1 MTEQTSRL
9 VIEISSEQ
17 AKKNAEELSKEL
29 VKIFTGGEK
38 ASDSTSKLGKTIQ
51 VTSNITQNFNTTVN
65 NTTKAVEKQTQELA
79 KQEKQV
85 DKTGLAFKQFASFVA
100 GYVTIAGTI
109 SKADNYTEIQNRLK
123 LVTKGQNELNQAMQ
137 DTFAI
142 AQNTGSSWD
151 GAVQVYQ
158 VFAKNAKQLGLNLK
172 ETAQLTD
179 TVSKAVA
186 ISGASAQAAEA
197 ALVQFGQAIGSSV
210 LRGDELNS
218 ILEQAPGL
226 ADAIAKGLGVTTS
239 QLRTMGAAGQLTGE
253 KVVEALQKAS
263 ASVDELYGKTNKT
276 IAASLTTLSNALTK
290 YIGETAN
297 AGGSAKLLSDGILS
311 ISKNFELF
319 ASLGIAALMGAITAQ
334 ITKQI
339 ISIGAS
345 TVAWGVNTRAI
356 IANNTAQ
363 QAGLLVARSLST
375 AFLGPVG
382 LGIAVAGVAASYLL
396 LKKNAE
402 DATSVLDVQKSSV
415 QELTTQY
422 LNLSAVQRDAE
433 KAKLSTTVKES
444 AEAYKLATSMVNNFI
459 NVLYSQG
466 QISLESESKLKKL
479 YDSYSKGKI
488 GSDEFYLSVKNLNI
502 LNEEQIAKLRGLIDK
517 NNQAKTA
524 YDKVKSS
531 LDAILRITPEAIKG
545 HEEKAKAI
553 GKEAVALQKLQD
565 LQKSYAQKN
574 LDTDFSLINIK
585 SHGLEMGKALSE
597 FYDNNKI
604 PKTRSLTNEEW
615 AVFQKY
621 FDKQQAL
628 KKLEDDITESK
639 RQQTKETEKLVKT
652 QERLIGIS
660 GNSGIGTGAHLDV
673 RYGGSRDGQK
683 VSPEHIARLQAGG
696 KSLSSYRV
704 SSDYGQRK
712 APTAGASSFHKG
724 IDFAMPVGT
733 PITTKVAV
741 KDVKT
746 AYDSK
751 GGGYYSTITFED
763 GVVLKLLHQSPSM
776 QSKVKG
782 GASTGTYGSYLAQ
795 DKAEAK
801 TEKEIETLKA
811 NYYSLGEKDEAD
823 HIKRV
828 KDLRKNGLD
837 SLIAEEN
844 TRFEKTKQLRQFEF
858 TMEVDGWRWVGE
870 EKIKNDAY
878 VKKLR
883 VEASADFNKKQK
895 TESIKSIDEQR
906 EYELEQFRLTKQQQL
921 LQTKAFY
928 MSELQLAKAKYDIEK
943 RLIAQSN
950 EDPAEKAFKTQMLEL
965 QNQVDMNR
973 RLKDASMGWDSVRSQ
988 MDGSSARYQ
997 VGQERFNRMD
1007 VSQNLFDTQIAD
1019 VERQEQEPG
1028 ADLEKLA
1035 EVREQI
1041 WAAHN
1046 QRMIDIENQYQKDS
1060 LNLQLT
1066 QAQQSTGSFAN
1077 MFRGILGESS
1087 GAYKTMFA
1095 MQQGFAL
1102 TQAGMNLWSSVSDA
1116 YAKEPGTVWQKV
1128 AAGAKA
1134 ALDQGTFLAM
1144 IQAITPQGFATGGH
1158 ITGKG
1163 TGTSDDIPIMAS
1175 NGEFMI
1181 RQAAVSKLGLV
1192 ALNYMNKTGELPF
1205 QSEFNAA
1212 KYQFSLPN
1220 KQSAE
1225 KFRDGGLVGVSRMSN
1240 ADFERRQFESI
1251 QQSNSMSAQPKV
1263 TIINQTSQPV
1273 EATSQ
1278 WDGSELQVVL
1288 REMQKQN
1295 ETQTKSLIAQS
1306 WRDAERQGGA
1316 LDRIKKGR

>member
-345 TVAWGVNTRAI
+345 TVAWGLNTRAI

-433 KAKLSTTVKES
+433 KAKLSATVKES
-444 AEAYKLATSMVNNFI
+444 ADAYKLATSMVNNFI

-502 LNEEQIAKLRGLIDK
+502 LNEEQIAKLRSLIDK

-585 SHGLEMGKALSE
+585 SHGLEKGKALSD

-639 RQQTKETEKLVKT
+639 RQQTKETENLIKT
-652 QERLIGIS
+652 QQRLIGIS

-696 KSLSSYRV
+696 RSLSSYRV

-751 GGGYYSTITFED
+751 GGGYYSTVTFED

-801 TEKEIETLKA
+801 TEKEIETLRA

-837 SLIAEEN
+837 SLIADEN

-883 VEASADFNKKQK
+883 VEASTDFNEKQK
-895 TESIKSIDEQR
+895 AEAIQSIEDQR
-906 EYELEQFRLTKQQQL
+906 DFELAAYKKLQVDKLNAFKASLEQ
-921 LQTKAFY
+921 QTGDLESAYFEVLAQNT
-928 MSELQLAKAKYDIEK
+928 MSKPQLA
-943 RLIAQSN
+943 RWQ
-950 EDPAEKAFKTQMLEL
+950 L
-965 QNQVDMNR
+965 QNQYGNSIGNAYDSYQNNIKDINKKDDKDQFVNDAEKRNEML
-973 RLKDASMGWDSVRSQ
+973 LK
-988 MDGSSARYQ
+988 
-997 VGQERFNRMD
+997 
-1007 VSQNLFDTQIAD
+1007 
-1019 VERQEQEPG
+1019 
-1028 ADLEKLA
+1028 A
-1035 EVREQI
+1035 EE
-1041 WAAHN
+1041 
-1046 QRMIDIENQYQKDS
+1046 EY
-1060 LNLQLT
+1060 
-1066 QAQQSTGSFAN
+1066 QAQLKLIKLKGVEDEKALRRVQFQDQLSMWDGILSTGQNTFSQLAQSAKD
-1077 MFRGILGESS
+1077 GLGEQSS
-1087 GAYKTMFA
+1087 TYRTMFA
-1095 MQQGFAL
+1095 LQQGFSVASSMVAAWTAYAQAFADPSKMTLTEKFAGGAAVMAALMPAL
-1102 TQAGMNLWSSVSDA
+1102 TTIASISM
-1116 YAKEPGTVWQKV
+1116 
-1128 AAGAKA
+1128 
-1134 ALDQGTFLAM
+1134 
-1144 IQAITPQGFATGGH
+1144 QGFATGGLVR
-1158 ITGKG
+1158 GPG
-1163 TGTSDDIPIMAS
+1163 TGTSDSIPAYLS
-1175 NGEFMI
+1175 NGEHV
-1181 RQAAVSKLGLV
+1181 ATAWAVNRIGV
-1192 ALNYMNKTGELPF
+1192 ANYDYMNRTGELPF
-1205 QSEFNAA
+1205 QREYEALKSQLTMPGTKEAPKRFA
-1212 KYQFSLPN
+1212 K
-1220 KQSAE
+1220 
-1225 KFRDGGLVGVSRMSN
+1225 GGIVGAYN
-1240 ADFERRQFESI
+1240 PDFERKQFEAISRSN
-1251 QQSNSMSAQPKV
+1251 QQ
-1263 TIINQTSQPV
+1263 
-1273 EATSQ
+1273 
-1278 WDGSELQVVL
+1278 LQVH
-1288 REMQKQN
+1288 QP
-1295 ETQTKSLIAQS
+1295 QTVENVVKFIMVKDEEEAKEHLYSKDGEKAWLYHFNRNKSKV
-1306 WRDAERQGGA
+1306 R
-1316 LDRIKKGR
+1316 

>member
-17 AKKNAEELSKEL
+17 AKKNAEDLSKEL

-65 NTTKAVEKQTQELA
+65 NTTKALSD
-79 KQEKQV
+79 QEKQV
-85 DKTGLAFKQFASFVA
+85 NQNGLAIKEMAKFVA
-100 GYVTIAGTI
+100 GYISI
-109 SKADNYTEIQNRLK
+109 SKGIAAADNYTQMAARIRNTTSSAQEYNLVQERL
-123 LVTKGQNELNQAMQ
+123 LVTANTTFRALNEAQEVYLSLAGGMKSLGYSTKQTLDLSDSLSFAFTANATRADQAQSAMDALSKSMAKGTIDADAWISIVTGADNIIADMAKTTGKTESEIRQLGATGKASLEDLIKTLVATREQNEKLANNMENSFKDGLQKLTNETTVFLGKLNE
-137 DTFAI
+137 TTKL
-142 AQNTGSSWD
+142 TG
-151 GAVQVYQ
+151 
-158 VFAKNAKQLGLNLK
+158 
-172 ETAQLTD
+172 T
-179 TVSKAVA
+179 
-186 ISGASAQAAEA
+186 
-197 ALVQFGQAIGSSV
+197 
-210 LRGDELNS
+210 
-218 ILEQAPGL
+218 L
-226 ADAIAKGLGVTTS
+226 ATGLGF
-239 QLRTMGAAGQLTGE
+239 LGE
-253 KVVEALQKAS
+253 H
-263 ASVDELYGKTNKT
+263 VDKLAVLGG
-276 IAASLTTLSNALTK
+276 IAASIYGGRLVAAFVETSIKAGWATAAIVTQTGATTALTTAIRGLSLASGVGLVVGIAGAAASMLLLSRDTEVATKSLNEQGISIDEIIKKYNDLDEAQKRTQLRAETASLEDLTK
-290 YIGETAN
+290 QYQDAETKLITLTLQLYRSGDASEN
-297 AGGSAKLLSDGILS
+297 VAKI
-311 ISKNFELF
+311 ISKLAMQYKQGDMSANDLAFRINNLNGVTAEGKAKVDAQ
-319 ASLGIAALMGAITAQ
+319 ASS
-334 ITKQI
+334 ITKLKNELLTQKDVTEQMI
-339 ISIGAS
+339 EVSGRSTKAS
-345 TVAWGVNTRAI
+345 EAETKAI
-356 IANNTAQ
+356 NDKRIAQ
-363 QAGLLVARSLST
+363 QR
-375 AFLGPVG
+375 
-382 LGIAVAGVAASYLL
+382 
-396 LKKNAE
+396 
-402 DATSVLDVQKSSV
+402 
-415 QELTTQY
+415 
-422 LNLSAVQRDAE
+422 
-433 KAKLSTTVKES
+433 
-444 AEAYKLATSMVNNFI
+444 
-459 NVLYSQG
+459 
-466 QISLESESKLKKL
+466 
-479 YDSYSKGKI
+479 
-488 GSDEFYLSVKNLNI
+488 
-502 LNEEQIAKLRGLIDK
+502 LNE
-517 NNQAKTA
+517 
-524 YDKVKSS
+524 
-531 LDAILRITPEAIKG
+531 
-545 HEEKAKAI
+545 
-553 GKEAVALQKLQD
+553 

-585 SHGLEMGKALSE
+585 SHGLEKGKALSD

-639 RQQTKETEKLVKT
+639 RQQTKETENLIKT
-652 QERLIGIS
+652 QQRLIGIS

-782 GASTGTYGSYLAQ
+782 GASTGNYGSYLAQ

-883 VEASADFNKKQK
+883 VEASADLNKKQK

-1007 VSQNLFDTQIAD
+1007 VSQNLFDIQIAD

-1066 QAQQSTGSFAN
+1066 QAQQLTGSFAN

-1134 ALDQGTFLAM
+1134 ALDQGTFLTM

-1220 KQSAE
+1220 KQPTE
-1225 KFRDGGLVGVSRMSN
+1225 KFRDGGLIGVSRMSN
-1240 ADFERRQFESI
+1240 ADVERKQFESI
-1251 QQSNSMSAQPKV
+1251 QRSNSISAQPKV

-1278 WDGSELQVVL
+1278 WDGNELHVVL
-1288 REMQKQN
+1288 REMQKLN
-1295 ETQTKSLIAQS
+1295 ETKTKSLIAQS

>member
-85 DKTGLAFKQFASFVA
+85 DKAGLAFKQFASFVA

-319 ASLGIAALMGAITAQ
+319 ASLGIGALMGAITAQ

-345 TVAWGVNTRAI
+345 TVAWGLNTRAI

-433 KAKLSTTVKES
+433 KAKLSSTVKGS

-502 LNEEQIAKLRGLIDK
+502 LNEEQIAKLRSLIDK

-585 SHGLEMGKALSE
+585 SHGLEKGKALSE

-639 RQQTKETEKLVKT
+639 RQQTKETENLIKT
-652 QERLIGIS
+652 QQRLIGIS

-696 KSLSSYRV
+696 RSLSSYRV

-751 GGGYYSTITFED
+751 GGGYYSTVTFED

-801 TEKEIETLKA
+801 TEKEIETLRA

-837 SLIAEEN
+837 SLIADEN
-844 TRFEKTKQLRQFEF
+844 TRFDKTKQLRQFEF

-883 VEASADFNKKQK
+883 VEASTDFNEKQK
-895 TESIKSIDEQR
+895 AEAIQSIEDQR
-906 EYELEQFRLTKQQQL
+906 DFELAAYKKLQVDKLNAFKASLEQ
-921 LQTKAFY
+921 QTGDLESAYFEVLAQNT
-928 MSELQLAKAKYDIEK
+928 MSKPQLA
-943 RLIAQSN
+943 RWQ
-950 EDPAEKAFKTQMLEL
+950 L
-965 QNQVDMNR
+965 QNQYGNSIGNAYDSYQNNIKDINKKDDKDQFVNDAEKRNEML
-973 RLKDASMGWDSVRSQ
+973 LK
-988 MDGSSARYQ
+988 
-997 VGQERFNRMD
+997 
-1007 VSQNLFDTQIAD
+1007 
-1019 VERQEQEPG
+1019 
-1028 ADLEKLA
+1028 A
-1035 EVREQI
+1035 EE
-1041 WAAHN
+1041 
-1046 QRMIDIENQYQKDS
+1046 EY
-1060 LNLQLT
+1060 
-1066 QAQQSTGSFAN
+1066 QAQLKLIKLKGVEDEKALRKVQFQDQLSMWDGILSTGQNTFSQLAQSAKD
-1077 MFRGILGESS
+1077 GLGEQSS
-1087 GAYKTMFA
+1087 TYRTMFA
-1095 MQQGFAL
+1095 LQQGFSVASSMVAAWTAYAQAFADPSKMTLTEKFAGGAAVMAALMPAL
-1102 TQAGMNLWSSVSDA
+1102 TTIASISM
-1116 YAKEPGTVWQKV
+1116 
-1128 AAGAKA
+1128 
-1134 ALDQGTFLAM
+1134 
-1144 IQAITPQGFATGGH
+1144 QGFATGGLVR
-1158 ITGKG
+1158 GPG
-1163 TGTSDDIPIMAS
+1163 TGTSDSIPAYLS
-1175 NGEFMI
+1175 NGEHV
-1181 RQAAVSKLGLV
+1181 ATAWAVNRIGV
-1192 ALNYMNKTGELPF
+1192 ANYDYMNRTGELPF
-1205 QSEFNAA
+1205 QREYEALKSQLTMPGTTEAPKRF
-1212 KYQFSLPN
+1212 
-1220 KQSAE
+1220 AE
-1225 KFRDGGLVGVSRMSN
+1225 GGIVGAYN
-1240 ADFERRQFESI
+1240 PDFERKQFEAISRSN
-1251 QQSNSMSAQPKV
+1251 QQ
-1263 TIINQTSQPV
+1263 
-1273 EATSQ
+1273 
-1278 WDGSELQVVL
+1278 LQVH
-1288 REMQKQN
+1288 QP
-1295 ETQTKSLIAQS
+1295 QTVENVVKVIMVKDEEEAKEHLYSKDGEKAWLYHFNRNKSKV
-1306 WRDAERQGGA
+1306 R
-1316 LDRIKKGR
+1316 

>member
-85 DKTGLAFKQFASFVA
+85 EKTGLAFKQFASFVA

-402 DATSVLDVQKSSV
+402 DATSVLDIQKSSV

-433 KAKLSTTVKES
+433 KAKLSATVKES
-444 AEAYKLATSMVNNFI
+444 ADAYKLATSMVNNFI

-502 LNEEQIAKLRGLIDK
+502 LNEEQILKLGGLISK

-531 LDAILRITPEAIKG
+531 LDAILRVTPEVIKG

-585 SHGLEMGKALSE
+585 SHGLEKGKALSE

-652 QERLIGIS
+652 QQRLIGIS

-696 KSLSSYRV
+696 NSLSSYRV

-751 GGGYYSTITFED
+751 GGGYYSTVTFED

-801 TEKEIETLKA
+801 TEKEIETLRA

-837 SLIAEEN
+837 SLIADEN

-883 VEASADFNKKQK
+883 VEASTDFNKKEK
-895 TESIKSIDEQR
+895 AEAIKSFEEQR
-906 EYELEQFRLTKQQQL
+906 DFELAAYKQLQLDKLNEFKASLEQQTGELQRAYLETLAQNRMSQPQLAMWQFQNQFKGSINTAYDSYEQSVKGINKKDENGQYLIDAEKRNEMLIAAEKNLQAQL
-921 LQTKAFY
+921 L
-928 MSELQLAKAKYDIEK
+928 LIKAKGVEDERVLRKNQYDGQVETYNY
-943 RLIAQSN
+943 LLNSASN
-950 EDPAEKAFKTQMLEL
+950 LFTNMTSMA
-965 QNQVDMNR
+965 
-973 RLKDASMGWDSVRSQ
+973 KDA
-988 MDGSSARYQ
+988 Y
-997 VGQERFNRMD
+997 
-1007 VSQNLFDTQIAD
+1007 
-1019 VERQEQEPG
+1019 
-1028 ADLEKLA
+1028 
-1035 EVREQI
+1035 
-1041 WAAHN
+1041 
-1046 QRMIDIENQYQKDS
+1046 
-1060 LNLQLT
+1060 
-1066 QAQQSTGSFAN
+1066 
-1077 MFRGILGESS
+1077 GESS
-1087 GAYKTMFA
+1087 SAYKALFL
-1095 MQQGFAL
+1095 MQQSIAIG
-1102 TQAGMNLWSSVSDA
+1102 QATINA
-1116 YAKEPGTVWQKV
+1116 
-1128 AAGAKA
+1128 
-1134 ALDQGTFLAM
+1134 FLAYSQVLA
-1144 IQAITPQGFATGGH
+1144 QAPYPLNMTLAPVALGLGLANVGLIAGQTIAGFATGGY
-1158 ITGKG
+1158 TGHGGKYDPAGIVHKG
-1163 TGTSDDIPIMAS
+1163 EVVFSQEDIARL
-1175 NGEFMI
+1175 GGVGKVERI
-1181 RQAAVSKLGLV
+1181 RK
-1192 ALNYMNKTGELPF
+1192 
-1205 QSEFNAA
+1205 
-1212 KYQFSLPN
+1212 
-1220 KQSAE
+1220 
-1225 KFRDGGLVGVSRMSN
+1225 GGMLDEAGVNDSYN
-1240 ADFERRQFESI
+1240 PDFERKQFEAIRNNAQNFNQPSSTPSQVNVNPQI
-1251 QQSNSMSAQPKV
+1251 AIFDDRKSTEEYMMSR
-1263 TIINQTSQPV
+1263 
-1273 EATSQ
+1273 
-1278 WDGSELQVVL
+1278 DGEKIWLHHARRNGIL
-1288 REMQKQN
+1288 KR
-1295 ETQTKSLIAQS
+1295 
-1306 WRDAERQGGA
+1306 
-1316 LDRIKKGR
+1316 

>member
-276 IAASLTTLSNALTK
+276 VAASLTTLSNALTK

-402 DATSVLDVQKSSV
+402 DATSVLDIQKSSV

-433 KAKLSTTVKES
+433 KAKLSATVKES
-444 AEAYKLATSMVNNFI
+444 ADAYKLATSMVNNFI

-502 LNEEQIAKLRGLIDK
+502 LNEEQILKLGGLISK

-531 LDAILRITPEAIKG
+531 LDAILRVTPEVIKG

-585 SHGLEMGKALSE
+585 SHGLEKGKALSE

-652 QERLIGIS
+652 QQRLIGIS

-696 KSLSSYRV
+696 KPLSSYRV

-837 SLIAEEN
+837 DLIADEN

-883 VEASADFNKKQK
+883 VESSTDFNKKEK
-895 TESIKSIDEQR
+895 AEAIKSFEEQR
-906 EYELEQFRLTKQQQL
+906 DFELTAYRRLQQDKLNEFKASLEQQTGELQRAYYEVMAQNRMSQQQL
-921 LQTKAFY
+921 AMWQFQNEYGSAVGGAHDSYQNSVK
-928 MSELQLAKAKYDIEK
+928 DINK
-943 RLIAQSN
+943 KDDKDQYLI
-950 EDPAEKAFKTQMLEL
+950 DAET
-965 QNQVDMNR
+965 
-973 RLKDASMGWDSVRSQ
+973 RSQ
-988 MDGSSARYQ
+988 MLIKA
-997 VGQERFNRMD
+997 E
-1007 VSQNLFDTQIAD
+1007 QNLETQLKLIRMKG
-1019 VERQEQEPG
+1019 VEDERVLRQQQYTDNISVYGTMFGQMGE
-1028 ADLEKLA
+1028 L
-1035 EVREQI
+1035 VRGY
-1041 WAAHN
+1041 A
-1046 QRMIDIENQYQKDS
+1046 
-1060 LNLQLT
+1060 
-1066 QAQQSTGSFAN
+1066 
-1077 MFRGILGESS
+1077 GESS
-1087 GAYKTMFA
+1087 GAYKTLLA
-1095 MQQGFAL
+1095 SQKA
-1102 TQAGMNLWSSVSDA
+1102 ANLASAIMSGYTAISAAWSSA
-1116 YAKEPGTVWQKV
+1116 PFPANLPAV
-1128 AAGAKA
+1128 AVATTKTGVLQAAISSISGFSGGGYTGIGGKYDPAGIVHKGEVVFSQ
-1134 ALDQGTFLAM
+1134 DDIKRWGGVGNVEAM
-1144 IQAITPQGFATGGH
+1144 RTGGLAGFSGGGFVTGSGKQELNSSFPVLPSFNESRVIDSINKPNTNKDSAPV
-1158 ITGKG
+1158 IT
-1163 TGTSDDIPIMAS
+1163 INVNI
-1175 NGEFMI
+1175 
-1181 RQAAVSKLGLV
+1181 
-1192 ALNYMNKTGELPF
+1192 
-1205 QSEFNAA
+1205 QS
-1212 KYQFSLPN
+1212 
-1220 KQSAE
+1220 
-1225 KFRDGGLVGVSRMSN
+1225 
-1240 ADFERRQFESI
+1240 
-1251 QQSNSMSAQPKV
+1251 
-1263 TIINQTSQPV
+1263 
-1273 EATSQ
+1273 
-1278 WDGSELQVVL
+1278 DGSSSVDVKGDSNQNL
-1288 REMQKQN
+1288 KQF
-1295 ETQTKSLIAQS
+1295 AQFIGT
-1306 WRDAERQGGA
+1306 EVEKVIKKECNQGGVI
-1316 LDRIKKGR
+1316 DREFRKRR